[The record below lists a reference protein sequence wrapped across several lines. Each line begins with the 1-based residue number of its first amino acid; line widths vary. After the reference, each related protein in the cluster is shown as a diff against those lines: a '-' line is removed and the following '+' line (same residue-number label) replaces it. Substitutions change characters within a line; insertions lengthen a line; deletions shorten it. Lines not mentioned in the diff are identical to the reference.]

1 MTRTTQ
7 PVQDDSHAAKPY
19 PKPLK
24 TSGALHRF
32 KYVECSPA
40 LGREYH
46 GLQLSSIIGDE
57 AIVRDLAITIS
68 ERGVLFF
75 DDQDISAADTKR
87 LLMKCNILTG
97 APKQSGIYKVPGPIL
112 DYPHIPEAGDA
123 EVSVFSSTSMPLP
136 KKLAERPVA
145 SLLWH
150 TDDTFEKH
158 PPTYTSLKLI
168 KNPPTGGDTLF
179 VSSYGLYERL
189 SEPWQKF
196 TESLTATHRLNH
208 LKDMAKAGVLN
219 LPPDTVR
226 GHPENT
232 GNELSTSHPV
242 IRTNPVT
249 GWKALYSA
257 ATGIRDGWF
266 DNLAP
271 HESDLL
277 KKYFHNMITNN
288 SDLQIRRRW
297 KGVNGVALWDNRAV
311 FHAPTLDGY
320 DEERLI
326 FHIAV
331 AGERPYLD
339 PASSARSSGVAYAS
353 AETYTRTTTSYAAQ
367 KWFEHHGWRS
377 WNGLHI
383 RWI

>member
-1 MTRTTQ
+1 MTRPTQ
-7 PVQDDSHAAKPY
+7 SVQDDSPATKPY

-24 TSGALHRF
+24 TSGALDSF

-46 GLQLSSIIGDE
+46 GLQLSSIIDDE
-57 AIVRDLAITIS
+57 AIVKDLAITIS
-68 ERGVLFF
+68 ERGVVFF

-87 LLMKCNILTG
+87 LLLKFNKLTD
-97 APKQSGIYKVPGPIL
+97 APKESRIYKVPGPVL
-112 DYPHIPEAGDA
+112 EYPHVPEASDP

-136 KKLAERPVA
+136 KKLADRPLA
-145 SLLWH
+145 SFFWH

-168 KNPPTGGDTLF
+168 ENPPTGGDTLF

-196 TESLTATHRLNH
+196 AESLTGKRALPSTYRQNH
-208 LKDMAKAGVLN
+208 LQAMAKAGVLN

-232 GNELSTSHPV
+232 GYELSASHPV

-249 GWKALYSA
+249 GWKALYGA

-277 KKYFHNMITNN
+277 KKHFNDMTTNN

-297 KGVNGVALWDNRAV
+297 KGVNGVALWDK
-311 FHAPTLDGY
+311 
-320 DEERLI
+320 
-326 FHIAV
+326 
-331 AGERPYLD
+331 
-339 PASSARSSGVAYAS
+339 
-353 AETYTRTTTSYAAQ
+353 YT
-367 KWFEHHGWRS
+367 
-377 WNGLHI
+377 
-383 RWI
+383 